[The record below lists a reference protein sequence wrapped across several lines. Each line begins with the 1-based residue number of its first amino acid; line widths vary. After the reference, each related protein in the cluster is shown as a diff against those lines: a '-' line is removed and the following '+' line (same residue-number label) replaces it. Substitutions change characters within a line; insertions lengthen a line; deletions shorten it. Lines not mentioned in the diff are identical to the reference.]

1 MRKIIKEV
9 LMEYTKEEIIE
20 YMKEEDVKFVLLS
33 FIDIRGRMRTT
44 TIMPSEMGRAFE
56 YGISIDGSAIDGFSS
71 DGVHSDLFLHPDLSS
86 FTILPW
92 RPDQGKAVKFF
103 CYVTFPDG
111 RSVETDSRTVL
122 KNAVG
127 KAREKGLSFFFGTEY
142 EFYLFPLNEDGTPSD
157 KPIDSEGYM
166 ASSPLDRGEAIRR
179 EICLMLED
187 LGLHPEVS
195 HHEEGPGQNEID
207 FSYSDPLTA
216 ADNGET
222 FCQVVRTV
230 AMRNGLYADFSPRPL
245 VNAPGNGLHIN
256 ISVKGEGEDSLS
268 YMTAG
273 IMKYIRDMTIFL
285 NPVEASYRR
294 LGRDKAPKYIS
305 YSYGNR
311 SQLIRIPAA
320 SGPYVRAEVRSPDAE
335 CNIYIALALI
345 INAASE
351 GIEQRL
357 EPPLS
362 IDLDLYSTEIGEEF
376 LLPQSLEEAKG
387 VAAGSGFISRV
398 LPPEVISFY
407 TE

>member
-1 MRKIIKEV
+1 MT
-9 LMEYTKEEIIE
+9 YTKDEIIE

-33 FIDIRGRMRTT
+33 FIDIRGKMRTT

-71 DGVHSDLFLHPDLSS
+71 DGVHSDLFLNPDISS

-111 RSVETDSRTVL
+111 RSVGTDSRTVL
-122 KNAVG
+122 KKAVA
-127 KAREKGLSFFFGTEY
+127 KAEEKGLSFFFGTEY
-142 EFYLFPLNEDGTPSD
+142 EFYLFPRNEDGKPSD
-157 KPIDSEGYM
+157 RPIDSEGYM

-222 FCQVVRTV
+222 FCQVVCTV
-230 AMRNGLYADFSPRPL
+230 ALRNGLYADFSPRP
-245 VNAPGNGLHIN
+245 VENAPGNGLHIN
-256 ISVKGEGEDSLS
+256 ISVKGAEGASLS

-273 IMKYIRDMTIFL
+273 IMKYIREMTLFL
-285 NPVEASYRR
+285 NPSEASYRR
-294 LGRDKAPKYIS
+294 LGRDKAPRYIS

-335 CNIYIALALI
+335 CNIYLALALI
-345 INAASE
+345 ISAATE
-351 GIEQRL
+351 GIEKRL

-362 IDLDLYSTEIGEEF
+362 IDADLYNTEIGEEF
-376 LLPQSLEEAKG
+376 LLPQSLEEAKR
-387 VAAGSGFISRV
+387 AASESDFLPRV
-398 LPPEVISFY
+398 LPEEVISFY
-407 TE
+407 TD